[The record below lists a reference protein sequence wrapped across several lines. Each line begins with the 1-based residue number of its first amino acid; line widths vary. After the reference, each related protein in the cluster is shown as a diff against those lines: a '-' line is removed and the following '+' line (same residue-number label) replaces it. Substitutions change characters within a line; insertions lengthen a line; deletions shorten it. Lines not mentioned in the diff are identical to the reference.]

1 MFARVGRVPVCKPR
15 TLPKCPKC
23 PKWQR
28 THSVRVLCAAQPVPT
43 SAPAPFK
50 AIKAFNDPMCN
61 MKLYALAT
69 GQMLCS
75 IGTLIHDSYLPLYM
89 KDVLGMNNM
98 KIGAIQGTAQFL
110 CQFTKGVSG
119 VAGDVLG
126 SQERVV
132 LFGTLLT
139 LLCKPMFAMLSN
151 VYIAFGASSAMYW
164 FFVAKLL
171 DRMSKGIRESP
182 SKAIVNELGQIAN
195 EPVHIAY
202 GIRHSLATMGAL
214 IGSTIST
221 GVFIASGK
229 NYTLTFT
236 LATLPPLI
244 AFVWLFIAFRDE
256 IFKVNQ
262 PTTEVRKNINLGDE
276 RLSLVTKVKLLVKE
290 FKPAYWQALSVV
302 GALYFARFDASF
314 LSLRAKHIMPTEYIP
329 MLFFAS
335 AIIQTLLTAPVSK
348 LSTQSV
354 TMRNTILYSGF
365 AMMIAANAAFGL
377 SRNIY
382 GMFIGAVFL
391 GLHMAMTHS
400 LTMSMMASYMP
411 VGDIKGIGK
420 LTGTAV
426 SFTDLILGF
435 VLALS
440 NILAGYLC
448 DMSSGNIGCFAGG
461 ATATI
466 ISALL
471 LMVFS
476 KYGSLK

>member
-1 MFARVGRVPVCKPR
+1 MSAFATRVLVCKPR
-15 TLPKCPKC
+15 VL

-28 THSVRVLCAAQPVPT
+28 TSRIRVSCTTQPVPL
-43 SAPAPFK
+43 
-50 AIKAFNDPMCN
+50 KAFNDPMCN

-89 KDVLGMNNM
+89 KDVLGLNNM

-151 VYIAFGASSAMYW
+151 VYIAFGASAAMYW

-182 SKAIVNELGQIAN
+182 SKAIINELGQIAK

-244 AFVWLFIAFRDE
+244 AFVWLFVAFRDA

-262 PTTEVRKNINLGDE
+262 PTTMEAKETIKEHVQN
-276 RLSLVTKVKLLVKE
+276 LSLITKVKLLVKE

-302 GALYFARFDASF
+302 SALYFARFDASF
-314 LSLRAKHIMPTEYIP
+314 LSLRAKHVMPTEYIP

-335 AIIQTLLTAPVSK
+335 AIIQTVLTAPVSK

-354 TMRNTILYSGF
+354 TMRNTILYGGF
-365 AMMIAANAAFGL
+365 TMMIAANAAFGL
-377 SRNIY
+377 SSNIY
-382 GMFIGAVFL
+382 GMFIGAIFL

-440 NILAGYLC
+440 NITAGYLC
-448 DMSSGNIGCFAGG
+448 DMSLGNVGCFAGG
-461 ATATI
+461 AAATI
-466 ISALL
+466 VSAVLL
-471 LMVFS
+471 AVFS
-476 KYGSLK
+476 KYGSMK

>member
-1 MFARVGRVPVCKPR
+1 
-15 TLPKCPKC
+15 
-23 PKWQR
+23 
-28 THSVRVLCAAQPVPT
+28 
-43 SAPAPFK
+43 
-50 AIKAFNDPMCN
+50 

-89 KDVLGMNNM
+89 KDVLGLNNM

-119 VAGDVLG
+119 VAGDALG

-139 LLCKPMFAMLSN
+139 LMCKPMFAMLSN

-182 SKAIVNELGQIAN
+182 SKAIVNELGHIAN

-244 AFVWLFIAFRDE
+244 AFVWLFIAFRDD

-262 PTTEVRKNINLGDE
+262 PTTEANKITHMHKDVE
-276 RLSLVTKVKLLVKE
+276 RVSLLTKVKILVTT

-314 LSLRAKHIMPTEYIP
+314 LSLRAKHVMPTEYIP

-354 TMRNTILYSGF
+354 TMRNAILYSGF

-377 SRNIY
+377 SKNIY
-382 GMFIGAVFL
+382 GMFMGAIFL

-440 NILAGYLC
+440 NIMAGYLC
-448 DMSSGNIGCFAGG
+448 DMSLGNVGCFAGG

-466 ISALL
+466 VSALL
-471 LMVFS
+471 LALFT
-476 KYGSLK
+476 KYGSMK

>member
-1 MFARVGRVPVCKPR
+1 MLAHATRAPVCRPR
-15 TLPKCPKC
+15 ILR
-23 PKWQR
+23 KWQR
-28 THSVRVLCAAQPVPT
+28 THCVHVSCTTQPVRT
-43 SAPAPFK
+43 PAPL
-50 AIKAFNDPMCN
+50 KAFNDPTCN

-89 KDVLGMNNM
+89 KDVLGLNNM

-132 LFGTLLT
+132 MFGTLLT

-182 SKAIVNELGQIAN
+182 SKAIINELGHIAK
-195 EPVHIAY
+195 EPVHVAY
-202 GIRHSLATMGAL
+202 GIRHSLATLGAL

-244 AFVWLFIAFRDE
+244 AFVWLFIVFRDDL
-256 IFKVNQ
+256 FKVNQ
-262 PTTEVRKNINLGDE
+262 STEKKFSQDVE

-302 GALYFARFDASF
+302 GTLYFARFDASF
-314 LSLRAKHIMPTEYIP
+314 LSLRAKHVMPTEYIP

-335 AIIQTLLTAPVSK
+335 AIIQTVLTAHISK

-354 TMRNTILYSGF
+354 TMRNTILYGGF
-365 AMMIAANAAFGL
+365 AMMVAANAAFGL
-377 SRNIY
+377 SRNIF
-382 GMFIGAVFL
+382 GMFAGAIFL

-411 VGDIKGIGK
+411 VGDIKGLGK

-440 NILAGYLC
+440 NITAGFLC
-448 DMSSGNIGCFAGG
+448 DMSTHNVGCFAGG

-466 ISALL
+466 VSALL
-471 LMVFS
+471 LALFS
-476 KYGSLK
+476 KYGSMK

>member
-1 MFARVGRVPVCKPR
+1 
-15 TLPKCPKC
+15 
-23 PKWQR
+23 
-28 THSVRVLCAAQPVPT
+28 
-43 SAPAPFK
+43 
-50 AIKAFNDPMCN
+50 
-61 MKLYALAT
+61 
-69 GQMLCS
+69 
-75 IGTLIHDSYLPLYM
+75 M
-89 KDVLGMNNM
+89 KDVLGLNNM

-119 VAGDVLG
+119 IAGDVLG

-132 LFGTLLT
+132 MFGTLLT

-151 VYIAFGASSAMYW
+151 IYIAFGAVSAMYW

-182 SKAIVNELGQIAN
+182 SKAIINELGQTAK
-195 EPVHIAY
+195 EPVHVAY

-221 GVFIASGK
+221 AVFIASGK
-229 NYTLTFT
+229 NYTLTF
-236 LATLPPLI
+236 AMASVPPLI
-244 AFVWLFIAFRDE
+244 ASLWFFIAFKDE
-256 IFKVNQ
+256 IFKVTRPSETKKKTKDQ
-262 PTTEVRKNINLGDE
+262 EQFTLAQK
-276 RLSLVTKVKLLVKE
+276 LSILVKE

-302 GALYFARFDASF
+302 SALYFARFDASF
-314 LSLRAKHIMPTEYIP
+314 LSLRAKHLMPTEYIP
-329 MLFFAS
+329 MLFFVS
-335 AIIQTLLTAPVSK
+335 AIIQTVLTAHISK
-348 LSTQSV
+348 LSTQSI
-354 TMRNTILYSGF
+354 TMRNSILYGGF
-365 AMMIAANAAFGL
+365 AVMIAANATFGL
-377 SRNIY
+377 SSNIY
-382 GMFIGAVFL
+382 GMFAGAVLL

-435 VLALS
+435 VLAFS

-448 DMSSGNIGCFAGG
+448 DMSTNNVGCFAGG
-461 ATATI
+461 ATATVV
-466 ISALL
+466 SGLL
-471 LMVFS
+471 LAVFS

>member
-15 TLPKCPKC
+15 IPRKC
-23 PKWQR
+23 PKWER
-28 THSVRVLCAAQPVPT
+28 THSIRVLCAAQPVYT
-43 SAPAPFK
+43 PAPL
-50 AIKAFNDPMCN
+50 KAFNDPMCN

-119 VAGDVLG
+119 IAGDILG

-182 SKAIVNELGQIAN
+182 SKAIINELGQIAN
-195 EPVHIAY
+195 EPVHVAY

-244 AFVWLFIAFRDE
+244 AFVWLFVAFRDE
-256 IFKVNQ
+256 IFKVHVQNTQ
-262 PTTEVRKNINLGDE
+262 NHREAKKKVDVE

-354 TMRNTILYSGF
+354 TMRNTILYGGF

-377 SRNIY
+377 STNIY
-382 GMFIGAVFL
+382 GMFIGAVLL

-400 LTMSMMASYMP
+400 LTMSMIASYMP
-411 VGDIKGIGK
+411 VGDIEGIGK

-440 NILAGYLC
+440 NITAGYLC
-448 DMSSGNIGCFAGG
+448 DMSSGNVGCFAGG
-461 ATATI
+461 ATATT